1 MAKTAPWQ
9 NRIIGEGE
17 ESPDQLL
24 ANPANWRGHPK
35 NQQDT
40 LTDVLSTVGWVQ
52 KVIINKR
59 TGFCVDGHLRIALAI
74 THNQPTIPVTYVDL
88 DDAEE
93 ALILA
98 TFDPISA
105 MAFTDAQKLDE
116 LLRDVSTDSAA
127 VQQMLSELAADANLY
142 TSAEQWTDAFGGVPE
157 GDKQP
162 FQQMTFTLHDSQAET
177 VKQALSSAGAT
188 GEFTDSPN
196 ANSNGNALARICEA
210 FIKSHDR

>member
-17 ESPDQLL
+17 ESPEQLL

-35 NQQDT
+35 HQQDT

-59 TGFCVDGHLRIALAI
+59 TNFCVDGHLRIALAI

-116 LLRDVSTDSAA
+116 LLHDVQTDSAA
-127 VQQMLSELAADANLY
+127 VQQMLSELAEK
-142 TSAEQWTDAFGGVPE
+142 SGVVDLPDTWKE
-157 GDKQP
+157 YD
-162 FQQMTFTLHDSQAET
+162 ET
-177 VKQALSSAGAT
+177 VADDVEYCTCPSCGHK
-188 GEFTDSPN
+188 FP
-196 ANSNGNALARICEA
+196 
-210 FIKSHDR
+210 K

>member
-1 MAKTAPWQ
+1 MAKAKPIIWQ

-17 ESPDQLL
+17 ESPEQLL

-35 NQQDT
+35 HQQDV

-52 KVIINKR
+52 KVIVNKR

-93 ALILA
+93 SLILA

-105 MAFTDAQKLDE
+105 LAFTDAQKLDE
-116 LLRDVSTDSAA
+116 LLRDVQTDSAA
-127 VQQMLSELAADANLY
+127 VQQMLSELAANSGLIPPDNPY
-142 TSAEQWTDAFGGVPE
+142 DEWKGMPEFEQENAEAPYHVEVRFMNERDMQSFSQLIGQTVTGKSRAIYFP
-157 GDKQP
+157 KQVNEKVIYR
-162 FQQMTFTLHDSQAET
+162 SE
-177 VKQALSSAGAT
+177 
-188 GEFTDSPN
+188 
-196 ANSNGNALARICEA
+196 
-210 FIKSHDR
+210 